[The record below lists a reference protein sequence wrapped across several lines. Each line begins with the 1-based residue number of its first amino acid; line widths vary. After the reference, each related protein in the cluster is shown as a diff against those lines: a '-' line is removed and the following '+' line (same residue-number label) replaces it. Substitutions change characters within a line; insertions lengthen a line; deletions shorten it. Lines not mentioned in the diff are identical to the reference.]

1 MLAFIKYKH
10 TKNINQSKALEIIAI
25 ITPLINN
32 PNLDII
38 SYGKNRCKK
47 INT

>member
-25 ITPLINN
+25 SLCHKNFLISSITFFELTFC
-32 PNLDII
+32 DI
-38 SYGKNRCKK
+38 R
-47 INT
+47 